1 MNKLK
6 NDIFF
11 EERDTTNKNGNMFTK
26 DEIKELQ
33 FLGLPINTGKKLT
46 MTPDR
51 QSVLNKLLRYIVSE
65 KQ

>member
-1 MNKLK
+1 MK